1 MCNKKNLPPG
11 WQMKRLEDLAIV
23 NPPRQTPDTPD
34 TEVSLIRMADV
45 STAGDLINTTIC
57 AYREIAEGLTSFGDG
72 DILVAKI
79 TPCFE
84 NRKGAI
90 VQNLKNN
97 LGFGSTEFHVIRAN
111 GRIDRNLLFYHT
123 MTDAFRRG
131 GEAAMTGSAGQKRVP
146 KRFIERYPIPLPPPA
161 EQEKIVAILCTWD
174 KAIALTE
181 RVIEKNQELFRRL
194 MKRLLTKNT
203 SHWHTSQLH
212 CLAKISM
219 GQSPKS
225 IHYNAIQTGL
235 PLIQG
240 KRDIQNRKLSPRMW
254 TEVSPKTCDTGDI
267 IMTVRAPSGLI
278 ARSTQHACLG
288 RGVCAINPVAIDKG
302 FLYYTLVSLEP
313 HWTKLAQ
320 GSTFKA
326 IGSNDIKHLPI
337 HFPPNPQEQK
347 KIAALL
353 REQDKKIQLLE
364 QKHAKLNEQKKG
376 ILKQLLSGDLRV
388 KP

>member
-1 MCNKKNLPPG
+1 
-11 WQMKRLEDLAIV
+11 MKCIEDLAIV
-23 NPPRQTPDTPD
+23 NPPRRTPGNPD
-34 TEVSLIRMADV
+34 KEVSLIRMADV
-45 STAGDLINTTIC
+45 STAGDLVNTTTC
-57 AYREIAEGLTSFGDG
+57 AYRDIAEGLTPFADG

-90 VQNLKNN
+90 VLNLKNN

-111 GRIDRNLLFYHT
+111 GRINSHLLFYHT

-146 KRFIERYPIPLPPPA
+146 KRFIERYPIPLPPPE
-161 EQEKIVAILCTWD
+161 EQEKIVAILSTWD
-174 KAIALTE
+174 QAIALTE
-181 RVIEKNQELFRRL
+181 RVIIKKQELFHRL
-194 MKRLLTKNT
+194 TKRLLTQNT
-203 SHWHTSQLH
+203 AHWHTSPLN
-212 CLAKISM
+212 CLAKITM
-219 GQSPKS
+219 GQSPRS
-225 IHYNAIQTGL
+225 IHYNTTQTGL

-240 KRDIQNRKLSPRMW
+240 MRDIQNRKLSPRIW

-267 IMTVRAPSGLI
+267 IMTVRAPAGLI
-278 ARSTQHACLG
+278 AKSTQRACLG
-288 RGVCAINPVAIDKG
+288 RGVCSIKPLTVDKD

-326 IGSNDIKHLPI
+326 IGSHDIKRLPI
-337 HFPPNPQEQK
+337 HFPPTPREQK

-353 REQDKKIQLLE
+353 TQLDKNIQLLE
-364 QKHAKLNEQKKG
+364 QKLAKLKQQKKG
-376 ILKQLLSGDLRV
+376 LLQKLLHGNLQV
-388 KP
+388 KL